1 MSEFSRALEAHI
13 YRSGLTENQLAK
25 ISGFTRSYIALMKNG
40 QRVSPDTVK
49 LKKLL
54 DSLSLSPHDYDVLW
68 DNYLKARYGEQ
79 IHELHKNVISF
90 LESFRKIS
98 RISIKSDFRHD
109 IPEINTI
116 DNRADLEVFIKAVIE
131 QEVHHKQGNIRMIM
145 QGEFSFLFNLLPSIL
160 RSGNS
165 LSIEHIVCLEGN
177 EGQEAGN
184 LGYNLKTLGVIMP
197 ILMASSGNS
206 YEVFYYYEKIS
217 SHFSNS
223 VLMPYMI
230 MTHEYVIN
238 ISTDLEYALIS
249 RDRDT
254 YKLFEQLFLQKKK
267 NCRRMIRRIPTGL
280 NFLQNFVDN
289 RPSSTDI
296 YTIGSQPCFGMF
308 PVNDLLKKYC
318 TPVSPEIFS
327 LISNFF
333 TENQK
338 FYRQEEFHM
347 TSYFTKSGIQNLM
360 ERGVLEELPTELY
373 VSMEPDDRLKLLK
386 MLITEIKSGKYKA
399 YLLDTEKF
407 LYPPELTISAFNL
420 TEANIIYLSPEVE
433 ARFTIEEQSLT
444 RIIYNFLEELKV
456 STIVFG
462 SEETVAWLES
472 TYAAYK
478 NTGN

>member
-1 MSEFSRALEAHI
+1 MFQGEYCGRRFDNGNRYVELCVSIELFVSELNCGPLLDYAAAH
-13 YRSGLTENQLAK
+13 
-25 ISGFTRSYIALMKNG
+25 MKNG

-54 DSLSLSPHDYDVLW
+54 DPQSLSLHDYDVLW

-79 IHELHKNVISF
+79 IHE
-90 LESFRKIS
+90 
-98 RISIKSDFRHD
+98 
-109 IPEINTI
+109 
-116 DNRADLEVFIKAVIE
+116 
-131 QEVHHKQGNIRMIM
+131 
-145 QGEFSFLFNLLPSIL
+145 
-160 RSGNS
+160 
-165 LSIEHIVCLEGN
+165 
-177 EGQEAGN
+177 
-184 LGYNLKTLGVIMP
+184 
-197 ILMASSGNS
+197 
-206 YEVFYYYEKIS
+206 
-217 SHFSNS
+217 
-223 VLMPYMI
+223 
-230 MTHEYVIN
+230 YVIN
-238 ISTDLEYALIS
+238 ISTDLEYALIF

-254 YKLFEQLFLQKKK
+254 YKLFGQLFLQKKK

-280 NFLQNFVDN
+280 NFLQNFDDN

-296 YTIGSQPCFGMF
+296 YTIGSLPCFGMF
-308 PVNDLLKKYC
+308 HVNDLLKKYC

-347 TSYFTKSGIQNLM
+347 
-360 ERGVLEELPTELY
+360 
-373 VSMEPDDRLKLLK
+373 
-386 MLITEIKSGKYKA
+386 ITEIKSGKYKA

-456 STIVFG
+456 SMIVFG